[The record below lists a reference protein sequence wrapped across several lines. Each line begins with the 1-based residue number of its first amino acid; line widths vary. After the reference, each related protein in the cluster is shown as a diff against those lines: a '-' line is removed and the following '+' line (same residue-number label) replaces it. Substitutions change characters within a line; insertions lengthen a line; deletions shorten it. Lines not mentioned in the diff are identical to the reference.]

1 MGSTCYSHNLEVV
14 TSAKEDVQISSA
26 RLKIG
31 KRCVEPPQPAAPVQR
46 ENRDRSEQREGNV
59 RDTAKHQE
67 TTAPPT
73 DHRKVWI
80 PLQKD
85 PNIPVHRPKRHR
97 LPPSQ
102 QRETQSS
109 YFGPSQQRETQSS
122 YFGSTKGS
130 TKPGATTSEVSRP
143 KAEDNKPKHHPE
155 AIDRPRRGSKP
166 RNFLIP
172 SMEAAN
178 K

>member
-1 MGSTCYSHNLEVV
+1 MTQVHCPH
-14 TSAKEDVQISSA
+14 
-26 RLKIG
+26 
-31 KRCVEPPQPAAPVQR
+31 PP
-46 ENRDRSEQREGNV
+46 
-59 RDTAKHQE
+59 
-67 TTAPPT
+67 APPVHPLFVLWNLCSLL
-73 DHRKVWI
+73 HRFRGRTGKGPNNMRRQERIQGNNRMQQLHQRITEGYI

-85 PNIPVHRPKRHR
+85 SNIPVHRPKRHR

-109 YFGPSQQRETQSS
+109 YFGSSQQRETQSS
-122 YFGSTKGS
+122 YFGSTKAS

-143 KAEDNKPKHHPE
+143 KAEDNRPKHHPE

-172 SMEAAN
+172 SMEAAS